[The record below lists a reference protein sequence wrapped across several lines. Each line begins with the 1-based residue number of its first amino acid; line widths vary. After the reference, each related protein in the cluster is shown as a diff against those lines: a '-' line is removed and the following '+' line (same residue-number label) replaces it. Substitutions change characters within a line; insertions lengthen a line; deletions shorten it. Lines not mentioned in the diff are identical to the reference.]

1 MLYICCLKKSK
12 YLTLKNYTM
21 KRLLLILAVSG
32 LVFASCGKKAEPVV
46 EPTPAP
52 QEVVAPAPTPE
63 PTPTPAPEPTPAP
76 KKKETVKP
84 AETKTIETKTI
95 ETKAVD
101 ANTATQKGQVKT
113 APATQPK
120 VLTLEEKLKI
130 FDQLS
135 PEEQKEVL
143 RQVEEQKNGGTTTKT
158 KKRN

>member
-1 MLYICCLKKSK
+1 
-12 YLTLKNYTM
+12 M

-63 PTPTPAPEPTPAP
+63 PTPAPAPVPTPEP

-84 AETKTIETKTI
+84 AEVKTTPKTAI
-95 ETKAVD
+95 DSK
-101 ANTATQKGQVKT
+101 TATPKEQVKT

-135 PEEQKEVL
+135 PAEQKEVL

-158 KKRN
+158 KKKN

>member
-1 MLYICCLKKSK
+1 MKK
-12 YLTLKNYTM
+12 LI
-21 KRLLLILAVSG
+21 LILAVSG

-46 EPTPAP
+46 EQTPAP
-52 QEVVAPAPTPE
+52 QEEVAPTPE
-63 PTPTPAPEPTPAP
+63 PTPEPTPAPAP
-76 KKKETVKP
+76 KKKETVKKETPKP
-84 AETKTIETKTI
+84 AETKTI

-113 APATQPK
+113 APAKPK

-143 RQVEEQKNGGTTTKT
+143 RQVEEQKTGTETKT
-158 KKRN
+158 KKKN

>member
-113 APATQPK
+113 APAKPK

>member
-1 MLYICCLKKSK
+1 
-12 YLTLKNYTM
+12 M
-21 KRLLLILAVSG
+21 KRLFVIFAVSG

-63 PTPTPAPEPTPAP
+63 PTPAPAPTPEP
-76 KKKETVKP
+76 KKKETIKKETPKP
-84 AETKTIETKTI
+84 AEVKTI
-95 ETKAVD
+95 ETKAVN

-113 APATQPK
+113 APAQPK

-158 KKRN
+158 KKKN

>member
-1 MLYICCLKKSK
+1 MKK
-12 YLTLKNYTM
+12 LI
-21 KRLLLILAVSG
+21 LILAVSG

-52 QEVVAPAPTPE
+52 QEVVDPTPE
-63 PTPTPAPEPTPAP
+63 PTPEPTPAPAPAP
-76 KKKETVKP
+76 KKKETPKP
-84 AETKTIETKTI
+84 AETKTI

-113 APATQPK
+113 APAKPK

-143 RQVEEQKNGGTTTKT
+143 RQVEEQKTGTDTKT
-158 KKRN
+158 KKKN